1 MNSDDDT
8 FNVNGE
14 IAGSSSTTITTTSRN
29 LANDKSNNQALVVA
43 EAYIVTYYKL

>member
-1 MNSDDDT
+1 VNSDDDT

-29 LANDKSNNQALVVA
+29 LANDKSNNQALHA
-43 EAYIVTYYKL
+43 EAFIVTYYKL